1 MGMKSVGE
9 TGLKITSAQC
19 EYFRYTG
26 ASAELER
33 RGVSFRVVG
42 RSREKLERAFG
53 KMAHAEIFPAD
64 LSGAPGAGAAASGV
78 DTIFYCVGLPYTLH
92 HLHRC

>member
-1 MGMKSVGE
+1 MDNVAIFGAAGAIGNAVG
-9 TGLKITSAQC
+9 
-19 EYFRYTG
+19 
-26 ASAELER
+26 AELER